1 MRVYPESITLYEGT
15 GRISIKWVAKTKG
28 TEDAIRW
35 WLLAPP
41 NDVRKNGIVKNW
53 LSKKPGAIQGVQIQ
67 LEDEGL
73 LEKKQ
78 WWTGR
83 LYAKQRILRR

>member
-15 GRISIKWVAKTKG
+15 GRISIKWVAKTKDS
-28 TEDAIRW
+28 ENAIKW

-53 LSKKPGAIQGVQIQ
+53 LRKNPGAVQRVQRQ

-73 LEKKQ
+73 LKK
-78 WWTGR
+78 
-83 LYAKQRILRR
+83 K